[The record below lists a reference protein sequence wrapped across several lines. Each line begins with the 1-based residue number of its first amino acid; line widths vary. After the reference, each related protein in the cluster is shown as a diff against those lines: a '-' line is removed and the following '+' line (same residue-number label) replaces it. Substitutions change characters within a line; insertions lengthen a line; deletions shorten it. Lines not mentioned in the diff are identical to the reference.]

1 MFNFK
6 RPFNFAPAMSITE
19 LSEKQL
25 VILETAEKLIA
36 DNGYD
41 GTSIRDIAHAAD
53 VNVAMISYYFGSK
66 EKLLQAIFE
75 KRTEYWRSHLENLIE
90 DKNVGSFEKINKLI
104 DHYVD
109 KIFNQTCF
117 HRIMAQQQMTN
128 DDSPIKKLILDTK
141 KNNQELIKKLIH
153 EGQKRG
159 EFRKNVDTSLMMI
172 TMMGTINQLVT
183 TQHHYK
189 VLNNLEDLSEEDYQ
203 KHLKKKLTTHL
214 KTIFKA
220 ILANEDQ

>member
-1 MFNFK
+1 
-6 RPFNFAPAMSITE
+6 MSKTE
-19 LSEKQL
+19 LTEKQL
-25 VILETAEKLIA
+25 AIMETAEKLIA

-75 KRTEYWRSHLENLIE
+75 RRTEYWRTNLESLIE
-90 DKNVGSFEKINKLI
+90 DKSVGSFEKIYKLI
-104 DHYVD
+104 DNYVE

-128 DDSPIKKLILDTK
+128 EDSPIKDLILETK
-141 KNNQELIKKLIH
+141 KGNQELIKRLIQS
-153 EGQKRG
+153 GQKKG
-159 EFRKNVDTSLMMI
+159 DFKKNVDTALMMT
-172 TMMGTINQLVT
+172 TMMGTINQLLT

-189 VLNNLEDLSEEDYQ
+189 VLNNLQDLSEEEFQ
-203 KHLKKKLTTHL
+203 KQIKKKLSTHL
-214 KTIFKA
+214 KAIFKA
-220 ILANEDQ
+220 ILQNEE

>member
-1 MFNFK
+1 MGT
-6 RPFNFAPAMSITE
+6 TE
-19 LSEKQL
+19 LTEKQL
-25 VILETAEKLIA
+25 AILEAAEKLIA

-75 KRTEYWRSHLENLIE
+75 KRTEYWRNHLENLIS
-90 DKNVGSFEKINKLI
+90 DKNASSFDKINQLI
-104 DHYVD
+104 DHYID

-128 DDSPIKKLILDTK
+128 EDSPIKDLILETK
-141 KNNQELIKKLIH
+141 KRNQELIKKLIH
-153 EGQKRG
+153 DGQKKG

-189 VLNNLEDLSEEDYQ
+189 ALNNLEDLSEEDFQ
-203 KHLKKKLTTHL
+203 KYLRKKLTAHL

-220 ILANEDQ
+220 ILANED

>member
-1 MFNFK
+1 
-6 RPFNFAPAMSITE
+6 MSKTE
-19 LSEKQL
+19 LTEKQL
-25 VILETAEKLIA
+25 AILEAAEKLIA

-66 EKLLQAIFE
+66 DKLLQAIFE

-90 DKNVGSFEKINKLI
+90 DKNVDSFEKINKLI

-141 KNNQELIKKLIH
+141 KNNQELIKKLIN

-159 EFRKNVDTSLMMI
+159 EFRKHVDTSLMMI

-189 VLNNLEDLSEEDYQ
+189 VLNNLEDLSEEEFQ
-203 KHLKKKLTTHL
+203 KYLKKKLTAHL

-220 ILANEDQ
+220 ILANED

>member
-1 MFNFK
+1 M
-6 RPFNFAPAMSITE
+6 E
-19 LSEKQL
+19 LTEKQL
-25 VILETAEKLIA
+25 VILEKAEELIA

-66 EKLLQAIFE
+66 DKLLQAIFE
-75 KRTEYWRSHLENLIE
+75 KRTEYWRNHLENLIE
-90 DKNVGSFEKINKLI
+90 DKKASSFEKINTLI
-104 DHYVD
+104 EHYVE

-117 HRIMAQQQMTN
+117 HRIMAQQQMAN
-128 DDSPIKKLILDTK
+128 DDSPIKTLILETK
-141 KNNQELIKKLIH
+141 KRNQELIKKLIND
-153 EGQKRG
+153 GQKKG

-189 VLNNLEDLSEEDYQ
+189 VLNNLEDLSEEEFQ
-203 KHLKKKLTTHL
+203 KYLKKKLSTHL
-214 KTIFKA
+214 KSIFKA
-220 ILANEDQ
+220 ILSNEE

>member
-1 MFNFK
+1 
-6 RPFNFAPAMSITE
+6 MSTTE
-19 LSEKQL
+19 LTEKQL
-25 VILETAEKLIA
+25 AILETAEKLIA

-75 KRTEYWRSHLENLIE
+75 KRTEYWRNHLENLIGN
-90 DKNVGSFEKINKLI
+90 KNASSFDKINQLI
-104 DHYVD
+104 DHYVE

-128 DDSPIKKLILDTK
+128 EDSPIKKLILDTK
-141 KNNQELIKKLIH
+141 KNNQELIKKLIN

-189 VLNNLEDLSEEDYQ
+189 VLNNLEDLSEEEFQ
-203 KHLKKKLTTHL
+203 KYLRKKLTAHL

-220 ILANEDQ
+220 ILANED

>member
-1 MFNFK
+1 
-6 RPFNFAPAMSITE
+6 MSKIEATD
-19 LSEKQL
+19 KKMT
-25 VILETAEKLIA
+25 ILEAAEKLIA

-66 EKLLQAIFE
+66 DKLLQAIFE

-90 DKNVGSFEKINKLI
+90 DKNAGSFEKINKLI
-104 DHYVD
+104 DHYID

-128 DDSPIKKLILDTK
+128 DDNSPIKKLILDTK

-203 KHLKKKLTTHL
+203 KHLKKKLTAHL

-220 ILANEDQ
+220 ILTNEE

>member
-1 MFNFK
+1 
-6 RPFNFAPAMSITE
+6 MSKVESTE
-19 LSEKQL
+19 KKMA
-25 VILETAEKLIA
+25 ILEAAEKLIA

-41 GTSIRDIAHAAD
+41 GTSIRDIAQSAD

-66 EKLLQAIFE
+66 AELLHAIFE

-90 DKNVGSFEKINKLI
+90 DKNADSFEKINKLI

-117 HRIMAQQQMTN
+117 HRIMAQQQMTHEE
-128 DDSPIKKLILDTK
+128 SPIKNLILETK
-141 KNNQELIKKLIH
+141 KRNQELIKKLIQG
-153 EGQKRG
+153 GQKKG

-189 VLNNLEDLSEEDYQ
+189 VLNNLEDLSEEEFQ
-203 KHLKKKLTTHL
+203 KHLKKKLTIHL

-220 ILANEDQ
+220 ILANED